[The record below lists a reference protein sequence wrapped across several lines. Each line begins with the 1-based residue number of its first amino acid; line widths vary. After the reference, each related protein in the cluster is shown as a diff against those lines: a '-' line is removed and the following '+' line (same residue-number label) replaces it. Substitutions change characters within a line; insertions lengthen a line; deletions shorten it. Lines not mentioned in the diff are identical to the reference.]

1 MTVAPH
7 ELTIDVTDEHRVSG
21 LLIRPR
27 DAWALYVLAHGAGA
41 GMRHA
46 FLETVSRELAG
57 AGVAT
62 LRFQFP
68 YTEEERHRPDTPA
81 LLEATVRAAVAR
93 AVEEELPIFA
103 GGKSM
108 GGRMT
113 TQAQASEP
121 LEGVRGLVLL
131 GFPLHP
137 PGRPGVTRSK
147 HLDAVT
153 IPMLFIQGT
162 RDELANMEL
171 MHEVSSSL
179 GSRASL
185 HVIDGGDHSF
195 KVLKRSGRDETAVM
209 QEIRDTMTRF
219 MNNLIPKETPP

>member
-1 MTVAPH
+1 MSVTE
-7 ELTIDVTDEHRVSG
+7 ELSIEVNDEERVSA
-21 LLIRPR
+21 LLIRPT
-27 DAWALYVLAHGAGA
+27 DAWAIYVLAHGAGA

-46 FLETVSRELAG
+46 FLEHVAKDLAG

-62 LRFQFP
+62 LRYQFP
-68 YTEEERHRPDTPA
+68 YTEHGKHRPDTPV

-93 AVEEELPIFA
+93 AAEEKLPLFA

-113 TQAQASEP
+113 SQAQSSEP
-121 LEGVRGLVLL
+121 LPDVRGFVFL

-153 IPMLFIQGT
+153 VPMLFIQGT
-162 RDELANMEL
+162 RDELADMGL

-179 GSRASL
+179 GSRAVL
-185 HVIDGGDHSF
+185 HVIEGGDHSF
-195 KVLKRSGRDETAVM
+195 KVLKRSGRDEAAVM
-209 QEIRDTMTRF
+209 LEIRDTMTRF

>member
-1 MTVAPH
+1 MSFATK
-7 ELTIDVTDEHRVSG
+7 ELTIEVAEEHRVSG
-21 LLIRPR
+21 LLMRPS
-27 DAWALYVLAHGAGA
+27 DAWALYVFAHGAGA

-46 FLETVSRELAG
+46 FLERVSRDLAG

-62 LRFQFP
+62 LRYQFP
-68 YTEEERHRPDTPA
+68 YTEQGKHRPDTPA

-93 AVEEELPIFA
+93 GAEEKLLLFA

-113 TQAQASEP
+113 SQAQASEP
-121 LEGVRGLVLL
+121 LPDVRGFVFL

-153 IPMLFIQGT
+153 VPMLFIQGT
-162 RDELANMEL
+162 RDELADMSL
-171 MHEVSSSL
+171 MHEVCSSL
-179 GSRASL
+179 GSRAML
-185 HVIDGGDHSF
+185 HVVEGGDHSF
-195 KVLKRSGRDETAVM
+195 KVLKRSGRDEAAVM
-209 QEIRDTMTRF
+209 QEIRDTMTKF
-219 MNNLIPKETPP
+219 MRNLIPKETP

>member
-1 MTVAPH
+1 MSVTK
-7 ELTIDVTDEHRVSG
+7 ELSIEVNDEERVSA
-21 LLIRPR
+21 LLIRPT
-27 DAWALYVLAHGAGA
+27 DAWAIYVLAHGAGA

-46 FLETVSRELAG
+46 FLERIADDLAG

-62 LRFQFP
+62 LRYQFP
-68 YTEEERHRPDTPA
+68 YTEHEKHRPDTPV

-93 AVEEELPIFA
+93 GAEEKLPLYA

-113 TQAQASEP
+113 SQAQASEP
-121 LEGVRGLVLL
+121 LPDVRGFVFL

-153 IPMLFIQGT
+153 VPMLFIQGT
-162 RDELANMEL
+162 RDELADMGL

-179 GSRASL
+179 GSRAVL
-185 HVIDGGDHSF
+185 HVIEGGDHSF
-195 KVLKRSGRDETAVM
+195 KVLKRSGRDEAAVM
-209 QEIRDTMTRF
+209 LEIRDTMTKF